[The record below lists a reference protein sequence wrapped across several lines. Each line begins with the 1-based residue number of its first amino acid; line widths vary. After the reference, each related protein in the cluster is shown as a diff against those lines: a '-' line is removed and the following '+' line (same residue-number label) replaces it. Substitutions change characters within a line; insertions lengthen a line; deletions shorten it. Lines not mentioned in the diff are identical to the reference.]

1 MPVAAFPSGKPS
13 GAGPRLAGLGAARHG
28 RAAHALMPGSRLELF
43 ERAGHFPFNDEPQR
57 FAALL
62 HDFVTTTAPAA
73 FDDDAIRTLMLRGR
87 L

>member
-1 MPVAAFPSGKPS
+1 
-13 GAGPRLAGLGAARHG
+13 
-28 RAAHALMPGSRLELF
+28 MPGSRLELF

-73 FDDDAIRTLMLRGR
+73 FDDDTIRTLMLRGR